1 MGADIHLVLEKRDR
15 EQACWVGLHNF
26 PWLQCGKDQPL
37 IAHSRNMPEGGQPWL
52 LQWRA
57 RQRNYKL
64 FGLLANVR
72 GAGPNP
78 KGLPDDAST
87 LTLMHLK
94 DDADLHSHTW
104 YSLEDAALRWI
115 AAEHDY
121 DVDGDPNE
129 GLVTAVK
136 LKFTNEHWLEAAAT
150 KFFGVDLDGYN
161 KAEDY
166 RVCIAF
172 DN

>member
-26 PWLQCGKDQPL
+26 PWLQCGKDHPL
-37 IAHSRNMPEGGQPWL
+37 IAHSGDMPEGVQPW

-72 GAGPNP
+72 TDGPDP

-115 AAEHDY
+115 AAESGPD
-121 DVDGDPNE
+121 DPDE
-129 GLVTAVK
+129 AVVTAVK

-150 KFFGVDLDGYN
+150 KFFGVDLDDYN
-161 KAEDY
+161 KPEHY